1 MNEIRFNQPVPIR
14 EIGRGL
20 PRFEATPPEIKPA
33 SKKVWWR
40 YLLILLVVVG
50 LATFGF
56 LFVQEKMRASSQ
68 ANALSS
74 LLDNQSGDQYSA
86 VFLLNGQVYFGQMV
100 ANNEKEIVLKDV
112 YYLQAS
118 TASGAEEK
126 KYDLIKL
133 GTEVH
138 GPTSEIFIT
147 RSNVLFYEIL
157 RSDSEVL
164 KSIRNKN

>member
-20 PRFEATPPEIKPA
+20 PRFEATPPEVKAP
-33 SKKVWWR
+33 SKKVWWK

-50 LATFGF
+50 LAVLGF
-56 LFVQEKMRASSQ
+56 WLVQEKLFTSNQ
-68 ANALSS
+68 ANVLSALP
-74 LLDNQSGDQYSA
+74 DDQYSA
-86 VFLLNGQVYFGQMV
+86 VFLLNGQVYFGKMV
-100 ANNEKEIVLKDV
+100 SNNEKEIVLKEV

-118 TASGAEEK
+118 TASQGEEK